1 MPYGRKWKADPTGIK
16 KKTVIACCEDD
27 EQNLQEWSKPL
38 FPDKRRNWFES

>member
-1 MPYGRKWKADPTGIK
+1 MPYGRKWKADPTVIEK
-16 KKTVIACCEDD
+16 KNCMRCEDD